1 MILPRRSESRLISC
15 EVCQRYLLEQRE
27 SALRLCVREKWLTA
41 HKGEDRGSRMCHYRL
56 QHWAPY
62 LAAFVCKGPA
72 IALTHASTFFT
83 RWSSS
88 AIKRLLLKA
97 SVAIDASKF
106 KAVNNRVKSFTSARK
121 SRGTVSHWKES
132 ISRYLSQLGA
142 MDVEDSSTRAIPW
155 SCVSWTNWMSARRS
169 WRESFFSF
177 VQAPAGL
184 MPYRRAIFEALVSI
198 HKQKL
203 TRRYV
208 PYELSSV
215 SVGVPGFP

>member
-41 HKGEDRGSRMCHYRL
+41 HKGEDRGSRMCHYRW

-106 KAVNNRVKSFTSARK
+106 KAVNNRVKSFTSAKIKGYRK
-121 SRGTVSHWKES
+121 PLEREHIAVSK
-132 ISRYLSQLGA
+132 
-142 MDVEDSSTRAIPW
+142 P
-155 SCVSWTNWMSARRS
+155 ARRHGCRGFVDAGDTLELRFVDELDERS
-169 WRESFFSF
+169 PELAREFL
-177 VQAPAGL
+177 QLRPGAGGSD
-184 MPYRRAIFEALVSI
+184 ALPPRN
-198 HKQKL
+198 L
-203 TRRYV
+203 RGPRLN
-208 PYELSSV
+208 P
-215 SVGVPGFP
+215 